1 MCLSKLVELSEK
13 KMAETQTELKDVES
27 KLVGTDDMPPT
38 STRIVETQTEEFE
51 MVVKP
56 TVVETK
62 EIDTIS
68 NKKVAVK
75 KTQFGEFLPRMIDAN
90 LNV

>member
-1 MCLSKLVELSEK
+1 MCENRKEAETQTSTEMSKLVELAEK
-13 KMAETQTELKDVES
+13 KMAETQTESKDIES

-62 EIDTIS
+62 EIDTQ
-68 NKKVAVK
+68 
-75 KTQFGEFLPRMIDAN
+75 TGT
-90 LNV
+90 

>member
-13 KMAETQTELKDVES
+13 KMAETQTESKDVES

-62 EIDTIS
+62 EIDTQ
-68 NKKVAVK
+68 
-75 KTQFGEFLPRMIDAN
+75 TGT
-90 LNV
+90 

>member
-1 MCLSKLVELSEK
+1 MCENRKEAETQTSTEMSKLVELAEK
-13 KMAETQTELKDVES
+13 KMAETQTESKDIES

-62 EIDTIS
+62 EIDTQTG
-68 NKKVAVK
+68 K
-75 KTQFGEFLPRMIDAN
+75 
-90 LNV
+90 

>member
-1 MCLSKLVELSEK
+1 MCENRKEAETQTSTEMSKLVELAEK
-13 KMAETQTELKDVES
+13 KMAETQTESKNVES

-62 EIDTIS
+62 EIDTQTG
-68 NKKVAVK
+68 K
-75 KTQFGEFLPRMIDAN
+75 
-90 LNV
+90 

>member
-1 MCLSKLVELSEK
+1 MCENRKEAETQTSTEMSKLVELAEK
-13 KMAETQTELKDVES
+13 KMAETQTESKDVES

-62 EIDTIS
+62 EIDTQTG
-68 NKKVAVK
+68 K
-75 KTQFGEFLPRMIDAN
+75 
-90 LNV
+90 